1 MLMENYLVSH
11 HSCTGQSQFN
21 DHSVTIQSPVSPHL
35 VTSQSPFSYHSV
47 TSQLPFC
54 NYSVNIQLPVSQH
67 SVTSQSPFS
76 YPSVTTLLLFSPLKA
91 QFSFCELVFYTYVNW
106 QVMRPLNIL
115 WISALSKWRPFYI
128 IFWVERSLSSAQVC

>member
-1 MLMENYLVSH
+1 MLMENYLVSDN
-11 HSCTGQSQFN
+11 SCTGQSQFN

-47 TSQLPFC
+47 TS
-54 NYSVNIQLPVSQH
+54 QLPVSQH

-91 QFSFCELVFYTYVNW
+91 QFSFCELVFYTFVNW